1 MGWRNI
7 LCMYISPKGVYDG
20 RVKNSLNREWGWNSG
35 QKRPQPQ
42 RRLHAACTPPPC
54 RPTPRPRR
62 VHAAVMPPPRR
73 CTQGEGGP
81 GGVLEGRVGGGVVL
95 TFLQPERVFVWRS
108 KERAP
113 KPGRIGNLEKSCSG
127 LEKNCHD
134 MEKSGKMLEKKNS
147 IVGLFWSKLDPA
159 S

>member
-1 MGWRNI
+1 M
-7 LCMYISPKGVYDG
+7 
-20 RVKNSLNREWGWNSG
+20 
-35 QKRPQPQ
+35 
-42 RRLHAACTPPPC
+42 
-54 RPTPRPRR
+54 
-62 VHAAVMPPPRR
+62 
-73 CTQGEGGP
+73 
-81 GGVLEGRVGGGVVL
+81 LEGRVGGGEVL
-95 TFLQPERVFVWRS
+95 TFIQPERVFVWRS